1 MIRISHK
8 STNLWKQA
16 VINLQVIDSC
26 PFLPKIV
33 SISKEKNIIV
43 QFKLSPAS
51 PIIGTGMTHFQY
63 LKALKALKGL
73 HDYGFSMIVGY
84 ITSILLNYWIK

>member
-1 MIRISHK
+1 MIRITFK
-8 STNLWKQA
+8 PTNLWKQA
-16 VINLQVIDSC
+16 VINPQIINNC
-26 PFLPKIV
+26 PYLPKIV

-63 LKALKALKGL
+63 LKALKGL
-73 HDYGFSMIVGY
+73 HDYGFSHKNRGLSRV
-84 ITSILLNYWIK
+84 